1 MPYLLDSLV
10 MEITDYDVLVVGAG
24 HAGSEAALACA
35 RLGLR
40 VAVATLDASRIGH
53 LPCNCSIGG
62 PAKGQLVREI
72 DALGGQMALNADICC
87 THVRRV
93 GTGKGPAIQ
102 TLRVHVDKR
111 LYPLLVRRTL
121 EETGVA
127 ILQAEVTSLQPEGA
141 HWIAG
146 IADGSSV
153 CCGAVVVT
161 SGTFLNGVT
170 RIGDQSHEEGRD
182 GEPPARRLSEGLRQ
196 LGFKLGRF
204 KTGTT
209 ARINKQSVNWA
220 ELQDIPSDADA
231 PTFSNDLTSR
241 PDPRKLLSC
250 WQTRT
255 NETTHQI
262 IKDNLTRSSLFGGF
276 ITGVGPRYCPS
287 IEDKIVRFP
296 DKSTHPIFLEQE
308 SWQGDEL
315 YVQGASTSLPADV
328 QLQML
333 RSMQGLERVEI
344 MKPGYA
350 VEYDMVFPDQLTP
363 CLQSKD
369 HPGLYFAGQVNGT
382 SGYEEAA
389 AQGLLAGINAAR
401 YLRAE
406 SPVVISRQQAYIG
419 VLVDDLVTKGVQDPY
434 RMLTSRAEYRLNLR
448 HDNADMRLSELGQQ
462 IGLLNAVRTAR
473 WLQKR
478 DEVLLVER
486 LLGEVYLSGQ
496 DNPRLI
502 ELGIAPVHDRIP
514 LMELLRRPELELSD
528 VQQWWPVG
536 CPIDG
541 EALHEVLLNNRYRGY
556 IKMQGRQLKQH
567 IRLEQMPIPDDFDYT
582 SIPALSYE
590 TKEKLSRIRPLS
602 VGQASR
608 VPGVRPSDIAVLLV
622 WLKRMMG

>member
-1 MPYLLDSLV
+1 MNSIDF
-10 MEITDYDVLVVGAG
+10 DVLVVGAG
-24 HAGSEAALACA
+24 HAGCEAALASA
-35 RLGLR
+35 RMGLR
-40 VAVATLDASRIGH
+40 VAVATLDASRIGY

-72 DALGGQMALNADICC
+72 DALGGQMALSADICC

-93 GTGKGPAIQ
+93 GTSKGPAIQ
-102 TLRVHVDKR
+102 TLRVHVDKV
-111 LYPLLVRRTL
+111 LYPQLMRRTL
-121 EETGVA
+121 AEVGIQV
-127 ILQAEVTSLQPEGA
+127 LQAEVVTLRPDDSNWLVVF
-141 HWIAG
+141 
-146 IADGSSV
+146 ADGARLL
-153 CCGAVVVT
+153 CHAVVVT

-170 RIGDQSHEEGRD
+170 RIGDQSHAEGRD
-182 GEPPARRLSEGLRQ
+182 GEPPASGLSEGLQQ
-196 LGFKLGRF
+196 LGMKLGRF

-209 ARINKQSVNWA
+209 ARINKRSVNWD
-220 ELQDIPSDADA
+220 ELIDIPSDADA
-231 PTFSNDLTSR
+231 PPFSHELVQR
-241 PDPRKLLSC
+241 PNADRLLSC

-255 NETTHQI
+255 NEQTHQI

-328 QLQML
+328 QLLML
-333 RSMQGLERVEI
+333 RSMPGLADVEI

-350 VEYDMVFPDQLTP
+350 VEYDMVFPDQLSP
-363 CLQSKD
+363 CLQSKA
-369 HPGLYFAGQVNGT
+369 HPGLFFAGQVNGT

-401 YLRAE
+401 YVHREPA
-406 SPVVISRQQAYIG
+406 VVISRQQAYIG

-448 HDNADMRLSELGQQ
+448 HDNADIRLSELGHQ
-462 IGLLNAVRTAR
+462 IGLLNPVRTAH
-473 WLQKR
+473 WQQKCA
-478 DEVLLVER
+478 EVQAIQQ
-486 LLGEVYLSGQ
+486 LLGEVTLSGQ
-496 DNPRLI
+496 DNPRLV

-514 LMELLRRPELELSD
+514 LMEVLRRPEVELAD
-528 VQQWWPVG
+528 VQEWWPTG
-536 CPIDG
+536 CPVTG

-556 IKMQGRQLKQH
+556 IKMQQRQLKQH
-567 IRLEQMPIPDDFDYT
+567 IRLEQMPIPADFDYH

-590 TKEKLSRIRPLS
+590 TKEKLSRIRPIN
-602 VGQASR
+602 VGQAGR
-608 VPGVRPSDIAVLLV
+608 VPGIRPSDIAVLMI
-622 WLKRMMG
+622 WIKRQAG